1 MNTMVTNRFIFCH
14 DELKRLRKVRSSR
27 QFALSLDYLPQSLS
41 EILKGRRDVTLELLR
56 KGVEK
61 YEMNPVFLLTGK
73 GNHFSLPEEWI
84 PSKNDVDAPV
94 DSDVIYF
101 VPQYLGEKYAAE
113 RRNSQFLASLERLK
127 LPGTHLKG
135 HNFRAFEVQ
144 AETSSSTFL
153 PGDIFIAEKLDPA
166 AGVKSISKDKFYV
179 VVTKNKIL
187 IHKIDLNSLSK
198 GYVHLYLDNKE
209 EKFTPIKLSEI
220 LEFWEVRLK
229 VTRNIENENMTL
241 NALMSEIK
249 DIRKLLFNSSNAL
262 VL

>member
-1 MNTMVTNRFIFCH
+1 MNTMVTDRFIFCH

-73 GNHFSLPEEWI
+73 GSHFSQPEEWL
-84 PSKNDVDAPV
+84 SAKNSTDASAN
-94 DSDVIYF
+94 SDVIYF
-101 VPQYLGEKYAAE
+101 VPQMLGKKYAEE
-113 RRNSQFLASLERLK
+113 RRNSQFLASLECLK
-127 LPGTHLKG
+127 LPGAHLKG
-135 HNFRAFEVQ
+135 LNLRAFEVHTDSGYP
-144 AETSSSTFL
+144 AFL
-153 PGDIFIAEKLDPA
+153 SGDVLIAEKLDPA
-166 AGVKSISKDKFYV
+166 SGVKAISKDKYYV
-179 VVTKNKIL
+179 VVTKINIL

-198 GYVHLYLDNKE
+198 GVVNLYLGNKE
-209 EKFTPIKLSEI
+209 EKITSIKLSDI

-241 NALMSEIK
+241 NALLSEIK
-249 DIRKLLFNSSNAL
+249 DIRQLLFNSSNAL
-262 VL
+262 V

>member
-73 GNHFSLPEEWI
+73 GSHFSQPEDWVT
-84 PSKNDVDAPV
+84 SKNTGDAPV
-94 DSDVIYF
+94 DAEVIYF
-101 VPQYLGEKYAAE
+101 VPQYLGKKYATE

-127 LPGTHLKG
+127 LPGAHLKG
-135 HNFRAFEVQ
+135 QNFRAFEVQ
-144 AETSSSTFL
+144 ADTSYSAFI

-166 AGVKSISKDKFYV
+166 AGLKSISNDKFYV
-179 VVTKNKIL
+179 VVTKNNIL

-198 GYVHLYLDNKE
+198 GYVNLYLDNNE
-209 EKFTPIKLSEI
+209 EKFTSIKLSEI
-220 LEFWEVRLK
+220 LEFWEVKLK
-229 VTRNIENENMTL
+229 LTRNIENENMTL
-241 NALMSEIK
+241 NALLAEIK

-262 VL
+262 V

>member
-1 MNTMVTNRFIFCH
+1 MNTMVTDRFIFCH

-27 QFALSLDYLPQSLS
+27 QFALTLDYLPQSLS

-73 GNHFSLPEEWI
+73 GSHFSQPEEWL
-84 PSKNDVDAPV
+84 PSKSSVDAPV

-101 VPQYLGEKYAAE
+101 VPQMIGKKYAAE
-113 RRNSQFLASLERLK
+113 RRNSQFLASLECLK
-127 LPGTHLKG
+127 LPGAHLKG
-135 HNFRAFEVQ
+135 HNLRAFEVQ
-144 AETSSSTFL
+144 TDSGYPAFL
-153 PGDIFIAEKLDPA
+153 PGDVLIAEKLDPA
-166 AGVKSISKDKFYV
+166 SGVKSISNDKFYV
-179 VVTKNKIL
+179 VVTKNNIL

-198 GYVHLYLDNKE
+198 GYVNLYLGNKE
-209 EKFTPIKLSEI
+209 EKITPIKLAEI

-229 VTRNIENENMTL
+229 ITRNIENENMTL
-241 NALMSEIK
+241 NALLSEIK

-262 VL
+262 V

>member
-1 MNTMVTNRFIFCH
+1 MNTMVTDRFIFCH

-73 GNHFSLPEEWI
+73 GSHFSQPEEWL
-84 PSKNDVDAPV
+84 PAKSSADAPGV
-94 DSDVIYF
+94 SDVIYF
-101 VPQYLGEKYAAE
+101 VPQMLGKKYAEE
-113 RRNSQFLASLERLK
+113 RRNSQFLTSLESLK
-127 LPGTHLKG
+127 LPGAHLKG
-135 HNFRAFEVQ
+135 LNLRAFEVQ
-144 AETSSSTFL
+144 TDSGYPAFL
-153 PGDIFIAEKLDPA
+153 SGDVLIAEKLDPA
-166 AGVKSISKDKFYV
+166 SGVKAISNDKFYV
-179 VVTKNKIL
+179 VVTKNNIL

-198 GYVHLYLDNKE
+198 GVVNLYLGNKE
-209 EKFTPIKLSEI
+209 EKITSIKLSDI

-241 NALMSEIK
+241 NALLSEIK
-249 DIRKLLFNSSNAL
+249 DIRQLLFNSSNAL
-262 VL
+262 V

>member
-1 MNTMVTNRFIFCH
+1 MVTERFIYCH

-73 GNHFSLPEEWI
+73 GSHFSQPEEWL
-84 PSKNDVDAPV
+84 PAKSSADVPVDAG
-94 DSDVIYF
+94 VIY
-101 VPQYLGEKYAAE
+101 
-113 RRNSQFLASLERLK
+113 LECLK
-127 LPGTHLKG
+127 LPGAHLKG
-135 HNFRAFEVQ
+135 HNLRAFEVQ
-144 AETSSSTFL
+144 MDSGYPAFL
-153 PGDIFIAEKLDPA
+153 PGDVLIAEKLDPA
-166 AGVKSISKDKFYV
+166 SGVKSISTDKFYV
-179 VVTKNKIL
+179 VVTKNNIL

-198 GYVHLYLDNKE
+198 GVVNLYLGSKE
-209 EKFTPIKLSEI
+209 EKITPIKLSEI

-241 NALMSEIK
+241 NALLSEIK
-249 DIRKLLFNSSNAL
+249 DIRQLLFNSSNAL
-262 VL
+262 V

>member
-1 MNTMVTNRFIFCH
+1 MNTMVTDRFIFCH

-73 GNHFSLPEEWI
+73 GSHFSQPEEWL
-84 PSKNDVDAPV
+84 PTKNFFDAPC

-101 VPQYLGEKYAAE
+101 VPQMIGKKYAEE
-113 RRNSQFLASLERLK
+113 RRNSQFLASLESLK
-127 LPGTHLKG
+127 LPGAHLNG
-135 HNFRAFEVQ
+135 LNLRAFEVQ
-144 AETSSSTFL
+144 TDSGYPAFL
-153 PGDIFIAEKLDPA
+153 PGDILIAEKLDPA
-166 AGVKSISKDKFYV
+166 SGVKAISTDKFYV
-179 VVTKNKIL
+179 VVTKNNIL
-187 IHKIDLNSLSK
+187 INKIDLNSLSK
-198 GYVHLYLDNKE
+198 GVVNLYLGSKE
-209 EKFTPIKLSEI
+209 EKITPIKLSEI

-241 NALMSEIK
+241 NALLSEMK
-249 DIRKLLFNSSNAL
+249 DIRQLLFNSSNAL
-262 VL
+262 V

>member
-1 MNTMVTNRFIFCH
+1 MVTDRFIFCH

-73 GNHFSLPEEWI
+73 GSHFSQPEKWLSAKI
-84 PSKNDVDAPV
+84 STDASAN
-94 DSDVIYF
+94 SDVIYF
-101 VPQYLGEKYAAE
+101 VPQMLGKKYAEE
-113 RRNSQFLASLERLK
+113 RRNSQFLASLECLK
-127 LPGTHLKG
+127 LPGAHLKG
-135 HNFRAFEVQ
+135 LNLRAFEVQ
-144 AETSSSTFL
+144 TDNGYPAFL
-153 PGDIFIAEKLDPA
+153 PGDVLIAEKLDPA
-166 AGVKSISKDKFYV
+166 SGVKSISTDKFYV
-179 VVTKNKIL
+179 VVTKNNIL

-198 GYVHLYLDNKE
+198 GVVNLYLGNKE
-209 EKFTPIKLSEI
+209 EKITSVKLSDI

-241 NALMSEIK
+241 NALLSEIK
-249 DIRKLLFNSSNAL
+249 DIRQLLFNSSNAL
-262 VL
+262 V